1 MKKVSLQNK
10 IFICFTNIC
19 ILIMLTIE
27 FEDLTVLMVK
37 HEYAKKKSKACF
49 SKKQN
54 TNRLIENI
62 NT

>member
-37 HEYAKKKSKACF
+37 HEYAKKKAKHVF
-49 SKKQN
+49 QRNKTQ
-54 TNRLIENI
+54 IG
-62 NT
+62 

>member
-27 FEDLTVLMVK
+27 FEDFTVLMVK
-37 HEYAKKKSKACF
+37 HEYAKKSKACF

-54 TNRLIENI
+54 KNRLIENI

>member
-54 TNRLIENI
+54 KNRLIENI

>member
-37 HEYAKKKSKACF
+37 HEYAKKAKHVFQRNKT
-49 SKKQN
+49 Q
-54 TNRLIENI
+54 IG
-62 NT
+62 

>member
-37 HEYAKKKSKACF
+37 HENAKKKQSMFFKETKHK
-49 SKKQN
+49 SVD
-54 TNRLIENI
+54 
-62 NT
+62 

>member
-1 MKKVSLQNK
+1 
-10 IFICFTNIC
+10 
-19 ILIMLTIE
+19 MLTIE

-37 HEYAKKKSKACF
+37 HEYAKKSKACF